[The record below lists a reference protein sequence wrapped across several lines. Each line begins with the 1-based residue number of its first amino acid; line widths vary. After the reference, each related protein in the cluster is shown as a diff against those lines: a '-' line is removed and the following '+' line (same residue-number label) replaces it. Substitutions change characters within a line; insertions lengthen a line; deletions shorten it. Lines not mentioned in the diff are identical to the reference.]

1 VPIGETLA
9 HARRQAGLTVAQVS
23 KRTRIRETIIRN
35 IEQGD
40 FAGCGG
46 DFYARGHIRAIAKAV
61 GADSGPLIEEYDAR
75 YREPGPMGTVSLE
88 ELLAASGRAGQRHP
102 PDPPV
107 VRATVASAAESARR
121 KVVPVAAG
129 RRAVSGRAGGRR
141 TVRWAVFV
149 GVALAVVVAGF
160 VALRVLAG
168 PPPSRA
174 PSAAGNHVVTGHGA
188 GRSRPG
194 PAAKASRR
202 ASAPKAGHTGPPSP
216 APARPAQPL
225 APVQA
230 AAFGPHGGDNPQLAH
245 LVLGGGHSAGWH
257 TDWYSSARFG
267 NLYPGTGLLLKMG
280 RAVTITGAR
289 IDLGSATGASFQ
301 LRVGSTPT
309 LSGMPPVA
317 RASGASGVVRLH
329 LTRPARG
336 RYVLVWFTRLPAD
349 SSGTFQAD
357 VYGVSLQ
364 GRP

>member
-9 HARRQAGLTVAQVS
+9 QARRQAGLTVAQVS
-23 KRTRIRETIIRN
+23 NRTRIRETIIRN

-61 GADSGPLIEEYDAR
+61 GADPGPLVEEYDAR
-75 YREPGPMGTVSLE
+75 YREPGPIATVSLE

-102 PDPPV
+102 PAPPV
-107 VRATVASAAESARR
+107 ARARVASAAGSARR
-121 KVVPVAAG
+121 DVVPVAAG
-129 RRAVSGRAGGRR
+129 RRAVPGRAGGRR
-141 TVRWAVFV
+141 TVKWAVFV

-174 PSAAGNHVVTGHGA
+174 PSAAGKHVLTGHGA
-188 GRSRPG
+188 GRGRLG
-194 PAAKASRR
+194 PAAQASRR
-202 ASAPKAGHTGPPSP
+202 ASAPKASRTGPPPP
-216 APARPAQPL
+216 APARAAQPL

-267 NLYPGTGLLLKMG
+267 NLYPGTGLLLNMG
-280 RAVTITGAR
+280 RTVTVTSAR

-301 LRVGSTPT
+301 LRVGSAPT
-309 LSGMPPVA
+309 LAGLQPVA
-317 RASGASGVVRLH
+317 HASGAGGVVRLR
-329 LTRPARG
+329 LTSPARG
-336 RYVLVWFTRLPAD
+336 RYVLVWFTRLPTD
-349 SSGTFQAD
+349 SSGRFQAH
-357 VYGVSLQ
+357 VYGLTLRGS
-364 GRP
+364 P